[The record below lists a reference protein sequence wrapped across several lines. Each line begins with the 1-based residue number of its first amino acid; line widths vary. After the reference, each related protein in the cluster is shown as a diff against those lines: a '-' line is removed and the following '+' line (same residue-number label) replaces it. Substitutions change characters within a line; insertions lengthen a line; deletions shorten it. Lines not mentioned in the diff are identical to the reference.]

1 MKRILSL
8 LIMITLVTCL
18 TACGNDTQSNEAQS
32 TGTPEQEQVTE
43 TPENTDSADDSEVSD
58 TNDSETEDSESDD
71 TDDIDMEDVAD
82 DSDDWGD
89 DWGDDVEIME
99 SPDKYTW
106 YVNNYVG
113 QNLAS
118 FGYTSLGGDR
128 MDEYGAGRI
137 TIIPITADGSYINIE
152 KDKEL
157 EKYVVKA
164 QDLPPNTELKFAFQY
179 DSKGKEYDNLVD
191 SQNYEEI
198 VLLCEKI
205 DGDEVSDPVKTELT
219 QIEPSDRKNYRIR
232 DYVGRNLLN
241 CGYTSLGGDRM
252 DEYDDA
258 RIKFQFI
265 TSDGSYINPEKEKQL
280 KKYYVVAQSVK
291 PNKVMK
297 VSYEK
302 RKKKSD
308 YYHVKTQS
316 IETIK
321 LKVKKIGS

>member
-1 MKRILSL
+1 MKRLLSL
-8 LIMITLVTCL
+8 LVMAVLIVGL
-18 TACGNDTQSNEAQS
+18 TACGSNNQSADSQP
-32 TGTPEQEQVTE
+32 TTAPEQENTASTPEESATPDVDTESTE
-43 TPENTDSADDSEVSD
+43 TGDSDVEDTDDTDGDDDSD
-58 TNDSETEDSESDD
+58 ESDD
-71 TDDIDMEDVAD
+71 WDDE
-82 DSDDWGD
+82 
-89 DWGDDVEIME
+89 WGDDVEIKE

-128 MDEYGAGRI
+128 MDEYGEGRI
-137 TIIPITADGSYINIE
+137 TLIPITADGSYIDIE
-152 KDKEL
+152 KD
-157 EKYVVKA
+157 EKLQEYVVKA
-164 QDLPPNTELKFAFQY
+164 QDLPPNTELKFTFRY

-198 VLLCEKI
+198 VLLCEKLS
-205 DGDEVSDPVKTELT
+205 GDDVSDPVKTELT
-219 QIEPSDRKNYRIR
+219 ELDPSDRKNYRIR

-258 RIKFQFI
+258 HIKFQFI

-280 KKYYVVAQSVK
+280 KKYYVTAQSVK

-297 VSYEK
+297 VTYDK